1 MIDAA
6 VLADAANPAVV
17 VIREGIEAV
26 LIVAALTASFRSPA
40 DRRLRLA
47 LWSGVA
53 IAGLASVATWAVAAT
68 LLTSLR
74 FFGQALD
81 AVVSLVSVA
90 VLLLITNW
98 FFHRVYWTGWVS
110 GFHGRKRHW
119 LDAETGQLA
128 GMVILGFTSTYREGF
143 ETVLFL
149 QTLALQG
156 ASGSIGL
163 GFVIGLAAVGLVG
176 LLVLGLQLRLPHRKM
191 LVATG
196 LMISL
201 VLVVMVGNT
210 LVLLQRLS
218 WVPVHGLPLAPPA
231 WTGLWLGVHGTVE
244 GVLAQAAAAIF
255 VFGSY
260 WLAEQYHKGPKAKR
274 AAWKRVSVAAAVLV
288 ALGVGWSGS
297 TMARQPAAPPRFRV
311 TIDSAVSDPAVLLLP
326 DCASGCS
333 QHGSAGGALDFV
345 VPNASGMP
353 VEVVSI
359 EPLSYGCPDTYG
371 HGVMCDSAFTA
382 DRNPDGS
389 PVASGDT
396 GACWT
401 YAHFRPQ
408 DVQAWPTIGPGSALD
423 VRGADDN
430 ALGMHF
436 IHLDSGTPV
445 NCAHASYRIKLF
457 AVLQAIPE
465 GRSEPLPVGSQ
476 QPSNVDL
483 GVGS

>member
-1 MIDAA
+1 MDAA
-6 VLADAANPAVV
+6 LLADAANPAVV
-17 VIREGIEAV
+17 VIREGVEAV

-53 IAGLASVATWAVAAT
+53 VAGLASVVTWTVAAS

-90 VLLLITNW
+90 ILLLITNW

-163 GFVIGLAAVGLVG
+163 GLVLGLVVVSLVG

-196 LMISL
+196 LLISL

-210 LVLLQRLS
+210 VLLLQRLS
-218 WVPVHGLPLAPPA
+218 WIPVHPLPVAPPA

-244 GVLAQAAAAIF
+244 GLLAQAAAAIF

-260 WLAEQYHKGPKAKR
+260 WLAEQYHRGPEAKR
-274 AAWKRVSVAAAVLV
+274 AALKRVSVTAVVLV
-288 ALGVGWSGS
+288 AVAAGWSGS
-297 TMARQPAAPPRFRV
+297 TMARQPQAPPRFRV
-311 TIDSAVSDPAVLLLP
+311 TIDPAVSDPAVLLLP
-326 DCASGCS
+326 DCATGCS
-333 QHGSAGGALDFV
+333 QRGSAGGALEFV
-345 VPNASGMP
+345 IPNDSDIPAD
-353 VEVVSI
+353 VVSI
-359 EPLSYGCPDTYG
+359 EPLTYGCPDTYG
-371 HGVMCDSAFTA
+371 QSVVCDSVFSA
-382 DRNPDGS
+382 DLNPDGA
-389 PVASGDT
+389 PAATRTSG
-396 GACWT
+396 GCWT
-401 YAHFRPQ
+401 YAHFRTQ
-408 DVQAWPTIGPGSALD
+408 DLAAWPTIAPHSQLD
-423 VRGADDN
+423 IRGTDAN

-445 NCAHASYRIKLF
+445 QCEHARYQIKLF
-457 AVLQAIPE
+457 AVLQTIPE
-465 GRSEPLPVGSQ
+465 GRSQPHPVGSQ
-476 QPSNVDL
+476 QPAVNLD
-483 GVGS
+483 VGS